1 MMLVSSDTLWVIAQ
15 ARQDELLKDLHTRQI
30 LRELAETRRGRPKF
44 WRQLS
49 GRLGSSMVTFGHRLQ
64 AQQQLK

>member
-1 MMLVSSDTLWVIAQ
+1 MMLTNPDILWAIAQ
-15 ARQDELLKDLHTRQI
+15 ARQEELLDDMHKRQI
-30 LRELAETRRGRPKF
+30 LRQLAETKRKNPKL

-49 GRLGSSMVTFGHRLQ
+49 GRLGGSMVAVGHRLQ